1 MDNFM
6 RIVEN
11 ESKDNG
17 FMRKMIGDYTFR
29 FGMHKNK
36 TYDEVYNNHKSYV
49 SFVVTKLD
57 YEKNKN
63 LIDYYKKKI
72 NEDYA

>member
-1 MDNFM
+1 MENFLKS
-6 RIVEN
+6 VEQ
-11 ESKDNG
+11 ESKNNG
-17 FMRKMIGDYTFR
+17 FMRKMIGDYVFR
-29 FGMHKNK
+29 FGKFK
-36 TYDEVYNNHKSYV
+36 GLTYDEVYNNHKSYV